1 MDQCSTCVSKS
12 CFSLLQIFFKNIGV
26 NIKSVKPTSLLKN
39 RKREIDGNPD
49 FRNKDFGVAQG
60 SQPQMIDEFKSE
72 NISPQNHVELPT
84 NAGVHSKLL
93 PQVNSDIT
101 VGCPFHCYEFSLLM
115 KI

>member
-1 MDQCSTCVSKS
+1 MYQRVV
-12 CFSLLQIFFKNIGV
+12 SLLQIFFKNIGV

-39 RKREIDGNPD
+39 RNREIDGNPD
-49 FRNKDFGVAQG
+49 FRNKDVGMAQG
-60 SQPQMIDEFKSE
+60 SRPQMIDEFKSE

-84 NAGVHSKLL
+84 NAGIHYAGVHSKLL

-101 VGCPFHCYEFSLLM
+101 VGCPFQCYGFSLLM

>member
-1 MDQCSTCVSKS
+1 MYQRVVFHFFRFFSRTLGLISK
-12 CFSLLQIFFKNIGV
+12 F
-26 NIKSVKPTSLLKN
+26 KSVKPTSLLKN